1 VRTEHPPRSRSGWPS
16 WSKARRLHAPESLRR
31 SFAFVR
37 QSRQLGIESVPQG
50 FSHSHI
56 TNELVP
62 HTPNSLSL
70 YLSCPPSLVC
80 IMSHQ
85 QQTTTTSTFTNHGA
99 GFTHD
104 ANANNNGHLGAATAR
119 DGDTLSAGSTANGSF
134 SRMAEHNGNGNN
146 ALEKDFSRQNGMI
159 TTLFCT

>member
-1 VRTEHPPRSRSGWPS
+1 
-16 WSKARRLHAPESLRR
+16 
-31 SFAFVR
+31 
-37 QSRQLGIESVPQG
+37 
-50 FSHSHI
+50 
-56 TNELVP
+56 
-62 HTPNSLSL
+62 
-70 YLSCPPSLVC
+70 
-80 IMSHQ
+80 MSHH

-99 GFTHD
+99 GFIND
-104 ANANNNGHLGAATAR
+104 ASANNNEHLGAATAR